1 MPKRHTRPLP
11 RLWLMTDERMGDGLI
26 PAIRRL
32 PKGSGIVFRHYSLPS
47 GDRRA
52 LFDRVKRQARA
63 RRLVLLLGGSA
74 QEARRYRAD
83 GHHQRSTSGNSRIH
97 SAAVHGLRE
106 RILAECLGA
115 DLVFVSPVFPTR
127 SHPGAAALG
136 RVRFGM
142 LVRDAA
148 IPVIALGGMTR
159 QRARSLKSFGI
170 YGWAAI
176 SSLSD

>member
-1 MPKRHTRPLP
+1 
-11 RLWLMTDERMGDGLI
+11 LWLMTDERMGDRLI

-32 PKGSGIVFRHYSLPS
+32 PKGSGIVFRHYGLPS

-52 LFDRVKRQARA
+52 LFERVKRIARA

-74 QEARRYRAD
+74 QESRRYRAD
-83 GHHQRSTSGNSRIH
+83 GHHQRSARGCSRIH
-97 SAAVHGLRE
+97 SIAVHSLKE
-106 RILAECLGA
+106 RKMAERRGA
-115 DLVFVSPVFPTR
+115 DLIFVSPVFPTR
-127 SHPGAAALG
+127 SHPGAVALG
-136 RVRFGM
+136 VIKFGQ

-148 IPVIALGGMTR
+148 LPVIALGGMTR
-159 QRARSLKSFGI
+159 KRAQSLRSFGI

>member
-11 RLWLMTDERMGDGLI
+11 RVWLMTDERMGDGLI

-32 PKGSGIVFRHYSLPS
+32 PKGSGVVFRHYSLPPS
-47 GDRRA
+47 ERRA

-63 RRLVLLLGGSA
+63 RRLVVLLGGSA
-74 QEARRYRAD
+74 NDARRHRAD
-83 GHHQRSTSGNSRIH
+83 GHHRRSARGDSGIH
-97 SAAVHGLRE
+97 SAGVHGAKE
-106 RILAECLGA
+106 RILAERLGA
-115 DLVFVSPVFPTR
+115 DLIFVSPVFPTR
-127 SHPGAAALG
+127 SHPGATVLG

-148 IPVIALGGMTR
+148 VPVIALGGMTR
-159 QRARSLKSFGI
+159 QRARSLKVFGI